1 MQLGIPWC
9 RKIRAGGT
17 IETLPYSIEQCS
29 TLQRC
34 GNVSKPGAPKYIF
47 FDEKKRVWGPQIGTP
62 ISRHAHVKNVS
73 FLDKRHGCCRIE
85 VSPPIP
91 QTGGAWQPS
100 YFGGSPSQSPRR
112 HKSPRPWGLHS
123 SAAFVATPEQAW
135 EGGHGRTI
143 KHGVPPVTFQNK
155 LKAYKT
161 SIRARSLFDLLTD
174 GIPSSPSGTSK
185 SLPPV
190 PLFTGTHDE
199 QQTAKIAIRLL
210 KEDLKINRMAR
221 TKPALLFRSKGL
233 RFPLFEA
240 HVFP

>member
-1 MQLGIPWC
+1 MFAHNNAY
-9 RKIRAGGT
+9 KF
-17 IETLPYSIEQCS
+17 
-29 TLQRC
+29 
-34 GNVSKPGAPKYIF
+34 GNVSKSGCPKIQF
-47 FDEKKRVWGPQIGTP
+47 FDQKKRVWGTQIGTP